1 MHIINRLIY
10 PWAAYCSLAS
20 ASLLV
25 SVPANAAA
33 ADPPSTSSGQAFPT
47 RPIRLIS
54 PFAPGGGNDIISR
67 TLGAAI
73 SKGLGQSIVVDNRPG
88 ANTIVAMEIL
98 ARATPDGYTLLTT
111 SSSQATN
118 ATLYAKLPYDSIK
131 SFAPVSRIG
140 VSPLIIAVNPA
151 LPIKSVNDLIAAAKA
166 KPGGIMYP
174 SAGTG
179 NSTHL
184 AGELFAVMAGVT
196 LTHVPYKGLGPG
208 LLDLMAGRLH
218 AVFST
223 APSALP
229 HVKTGRLRALAVT
242 SSARSALAP
251 GLPTVAESGIPGYDA
266 STWYGI
272 IATGGTPR
280 PVIARL
286 NHEITTA
293 LGTPELREQLMTAG
307 ADPAPNT
314 PEQFSA
320 LIQAEIV
327 KWAKIIKLSGAK
339 AESQ

>member
-1 MHIINRLIY
+1 MPFTPNQI
-10 PWAAYCSLAS
+10 ACFALALTCI
-20 ASLLV
+20 AQT
-25 SVPANAAA
+25 PAVAAA
-33 ADPPSTSSGQAFPT
+33 ESFPT

-67 TLGAAI
+67 SLGSAI

-131 SFAPVSRIG
+131 DFSPVSMVG
-140 VSPLIIAVNPA
+140 VSPLVLAVNPA
-151 LPIKSVNDLIAAAKA
+151 LPIKSVSDLIAAAKA
-166 KPGGIMYP
+166 KPGSIMYP

-184 AGELFAVMAGVT
+184 GGALFAAMADIQ

-218 AVFST
+218 VVFST
-223 APSALP
+223 APSAIP
-229 HVKTGRLRALAVT
+229 HIKTARLRGLAVT
-242 SSARSALAP
+242 TAARSNLVP
-251 GLPTVAESGIPGYDA
+251 QLPTVAESGVSGYEA
-266 STWYGI
+266 GSWYGI
-272 IATGGTPR
+272 IAPADVPR
-280 PVIARL
+280 PIVARL
-286 NHEITTA
+286 NKEITA
-293 LGTPELREQLMTAG
+293 VLATPDFREQLMNAG
-307 ADPAPNT
+307 ADPMPNT

-320 LIQAEIV
+320 YLKSEIT
-327 KWAKIIKLSGAK
+327 KWAKVIKLSGAK
-339 AESQ
+339 AEAP

>member
-1 MHIINRLIY
+1 MGTGDLSVAALNNAIQTALLVLLIW
-10 PWAAYCSLAS
+10 PAS
-20 ASLLV
+20 A
-25 SVPANAAA
+25 AAE
-33 ADPPSTSSGQAFPT
+33 TFPT

-54 PFAPGGGNDIISR
+54 PFAPGGGNDIMSR
-67 TLGAAI
+67 SLGAAI

-151 LPIKSVNDLIAAAKA
+151 LPIKSVNDLIAAAKT
-166 KPGGIMYP
+166 KPGGILYP

-218 AVFST
+218 TVFST

-242 SSARSALAP
+242 SGARSNLVP
-251 GLPTVAESGIPGYDA
+251 QLPTVAESGVPGYDA
-266 STWYGI
+266 ATWYGI
-272 IATGGTPR
+272 IAPAGTPR
-280 PVIARL
+280 AVIARL
-286 NHEITTA
+286 NNEITTV
-293 LGTPELREQLMTAG
+293 LGVAEFCEQLMNAG

-314 PEQFSA
+314 PDQFA
-320 LIQAEIV
+320 TLIQSEIA
-327 KWAKIIKLSGAK
+327 KWAKVIKLSGAK

>member
-1 MHIINRLIY
+1 MRGQIVSTSLFETMSIINRPILI
-10 PWAAYCSLAS
+10 WFSLCC
-20 ASLLV
+20 LV
-25 SVPANAAA
+25 PSIAAA
-33 ADPPSTSSGQAFPT
+33 ADTFPT

-54 PFAPGGGNDIISR
+54 PFAPGGGNDIMSR

-73 SKGLGQSIVVDNRPG
+73 SKGLRQSIVVDNRPG

-98 ARATPDGYTLLTT
+98 ARAAPDGYTLLTT

-131 SFAPVSRIG
+131 DFAPVSRIG
-140 VSPLIIAVNPA
+140 VSPLIVAVNPA
-151 LPIKSVNDLIAAAKA
+151 LPIKSVGDLIAAAKA
-166 KPGGIMYP
+166 KPGAIMYP

-196 LTHVPYKGLGPG
+196 LTHVPYKGNGPG
-208 LLDLMAGRLH
+208 LLDLMSGRLH
-218 AVFST
+218 AAFTT

-229 HVKTGRLRALAVT
+229 HIKTGRLRALAVT
-242 SSARSALAP
+242 SGARSALAP

-272 IATGGTPR
+272 IAPAGTPR
-280 PVIARL
+280 SVIARL
-286 NHEITTA
+286 NREIVAA
-293 LGTPELREQLMTAG
+293 LAVPEFKEQLMAAG

-314 PEQFSA
+314 PEEFAA
-320 LIQAEIV
+320 LIKAEIV
-327 KWAKIIKLSGAK
+327 KWAKVIKLSGAK
-339 AESQ
+339 PEA

>member
-1 MHIINRLIY
+1 MSTNQT
-10 PWAAYCSLAS
+10 SLTAFALALTFVAQTS
-20 ASLLV
+20 
-25 SVPANAAA
+25 AA
-33 ADPPSTSSGQAFPT
+33 ADAFPT

-54 PFAPGGGNDIISR
+54 PFAPGGGNDIMSR

-98 ARATPDGYTLLTT
+98 ARAAPDGYTLLTT

-140 VSPLIIAVNPA
+140 VSPLIVAVNPS
-151 LPIKSVNDLIAAAKA
+151 LPIKSVGDLIAAAKA
-166 KPGGIMYP
+166 KPGAIMYP

-208 LLDLMAGRLH
+208 LLDLMSGRLH
-218 AVFST
+218 VAFST

-242 SSARSALAP
+242 SGTRSALAP

-272 IATGGTPR
+272 IAPAGTPR
-280 PVIARL
+280 TVIVRL
-286 NHEITTA
+286 NREMITVLA
-293 LGTPELREQLMTAG
+293 MPDFREQLMTAG

-314 PEQFSA
+314 PEEFAA
-320 LIQAEIV
+320 LITSEIA
-327 KWAKIIKLSGAK
+327 KWAKVIKLSGAK

>member
-1 MHIINRLIY
+1 MHKPLK
-10 PWAAYCSLAS
+10 AVTVFLAFTLPAPHIHAQS
-20 ASLLV
+20 TV
-25 SVPANAAA
+25 SP
-33 ADPPSTSSGQAFPT
+33 FPT

-67 TLGAAI
+67 SLGAAI

-131 SFAPVSRIG
+131 DFSPVSLIG
-140 VSPLIIAVNPA
+140 VSPLVVAVNPA
-151 LPIKSVNDLIAAAKA
+151 LPIKTVGELIAAARA
-166 KPGGIMYP
+166 RPGGIMYP

-184 AGELFAVMAGVT
+184 GGALFAAMADIQ

-208 LLDLMAGRLH
+208 LLDLMAGRLQV
-218 AVFST
+218 VFST
-223 APSALP
+223 APSAIP
-229 HVKTGRLRALAVT
+229 HIKTGRLRGLAVT
-242 SSARSALAP
+242 TAARSGLVP
-251 GLPTVAESGIPGYDA
+251 QLPTVAEAGIPGYEA
-266 STWYGI
+266 GSWYGI
-272 IATGGTPR
+272 IAPAGTPR
-280 PVIARL
+280 PVVARL
-286 NHEITTA
+286 NQEITA
-293 LGTPELREQLMTAG
+293 VLATPDFREQLMAAG

-314 PEQFSA
+314 PEQFAAYLKS
-320 LIQAEIV
+320 EIA
-327 KWAKIIKLSGAK
+327 KWAKVIKLSGAK

>member
-1 MHIINRLIY
+1 MLTQIEVTAII
-10 PWAAYCSLAS
+10 AATMLAGHAGTS
-20 ASLLV
+20 T
-25 SVPANAAA
+25 A
-33 ADPPSTSSGQAFPT
+33 ADTPSTSSGQAFPS

-54 PFAPGGGNDIISR
+54 PFAPGGGNDIMSR

-98 ARATPDGYTLLTT
+98 ARAAPDGYTLLTT

-140 VSPLIIAVNPA
+140 VSPLIVVVNPS
-151 LPIKSVNDLIAAAKA
+151 LPVKSVGDLIAAAKA
-166 KPGGIMYP
+166 KPGAYMYP

-208 LLDLMAGRLH
+208 LLDLMSGRLH
-218 AVFST
+218 TAFST

-229 HVKTGRLRALAVT
+229 HVKSGRLRALAVT
-242 SSARSALAP
+242 SGARSALAP
-251 GLPTVAESGIPGYDA
+251 GVPTVAESGIPGYDA

-280 PVIARL
+280 AVIARL

-314 PEQFSA
+314 PEQFAA
-320 LIQAEIV
+320 LIQSEII

>member
-1 MHIINRLIY
+1 MFHRILMSIIQPRLLFLCF
-10 PWAAYCSLAS
+10 AFCHTA
-20 ASLLV
+20 
-25 SVPANAAA
+25 PATA
-33 ADPPSTSSGQAFPT
+33 ADTRATSSGQAFPS
-47 RPIRLIS
+47 RPIRLLS
-54 PFAPGGGNDIISR
+54 PFAPGGGNDIMSR

-118 ATLYAKLPYDSIK
+118 ATLYKKLPYDSVRD
-131 SFAPVSRIG
+131 FAPVSRIG
-140 VSPLIIAVNPA
+140 VSPLVVAVNPS
-151 LPIKSVNDLIAAAKA
+151 LPINSVRDLVSAAKA
-166 KPGGIMYP
+166 KPGSIMYP

-184 AGELFAVMAGVT
+184 AGELFGVMAGVS

-218 AVFST
+218 TVFST
-223 APSALP
+223 APAALP

-242 SSARSALAP
+242 SGARSALVP
-251 GLPTVAESGIPGYDA
+251 GVPTVAESGIPGYDA

-272 IATGGTPR
+272 IAPAGTPR
-280 PVIARL
+280 TVIARL
-286 NHEITTA
+286 NQEITTA
-293 LGTPELREQLMTAG
+293 LGTPEVRDQLMAAG

-314 PEQFSA
+314 PEQFAA
-320 LIQAEIV
+320 LIQSEIV

-339 AESQ
+339 VESP